1 MYAFK
6 KKPNNM
12 AAAALPTSLK
22 QINSYIKLA
31 KDYDR
36 KDPVVAYFCK
46 YIFFSLFSSI
56 KKIKTSFGLLYI
68 NRIYI
73 DLEKD

>member
-1 MYAFK
+1 MYAINK
-6 KKPNNM
+6 KTKNM

-36 KDPVVAYFCK
+36 KDPVIAYFCK
-46 YIFFSLFSSI
+46 YICSI
-56 KKIKTSFGLLYI
+56 F
-68 NRIYI
+68 
-73 DLEKD
+73 